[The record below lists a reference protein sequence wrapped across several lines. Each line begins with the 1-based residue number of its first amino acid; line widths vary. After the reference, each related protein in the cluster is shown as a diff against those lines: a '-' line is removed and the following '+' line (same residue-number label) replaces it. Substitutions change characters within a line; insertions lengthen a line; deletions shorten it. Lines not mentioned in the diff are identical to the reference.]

1 VLLSKRFRDGIV
13 AGEVTL
19 AFRRWKRPTVK
30 AGTRMRTPSGI
41 VVIDSVQQVDEEDVT
56 EEDARAA
63 GFESRERMFRVLNGG
78 RRGGRQAEGP
88 IYRVELHWGG
98 PDPRVA
104 LRKRT
109 RFTAKERAELDATLA
124 RLDAASRTGPW
135 TADVLALIAGRPET
149 LAEDLAASRG
159 EEKLSFKR
167 RVRHLKELGL
177 TESLEVGYRLSPRG
191 RAYLGRNVSK
201 P

>member
-1 VLLSKRFRDGIV
+1 MILSKRFRDGIV

-19 AFRRWKRPTVK
+19 AFRRWTQPRVK

-41 VVIDSVQQVDEEDVT
+41 VEIDSVAVVEADAVT
-56 EEDARAA
+56 EDDARAA
-63 GFESRERMFRVLNGG
+63 GFESREAMFRVLNGG

-88 IYRVELHWGG
+88 IHRIELHYGG

-104 LRKRT
+104 LREQADLSAADRDQI
-109 RFTAKERAELDATLA
+109 DARLA

-135 TADVLALIAGRPET
+135 TADVLRLIAARPEI

-159 EEKLSFKR
+159 EERLAFKR
-167 RVRHLKELGL
+167 RVRRLKELGL

-191 RAYLGRNVSK
+191 RAYVEPR
-201 P
+201 

>member
-13 AGEVTL
+13 AGDVTL

-30 AGTRMRTPSGI
+30 AGTKMRTPSGI
-41 VVIDSVQQVDEEDVT
+41 VEIDSVEVVATGDVT

-63 GFESRERMFRVLNGG
+63 GFESREKLFRVLDGG
-78 RRGGRQAEGP
+78 RRGGRKAEGE
-88 IYRVELHWGG
+88 IHRVELHYGG

-104 LRKRT
+104 LRMRAD
-109 RFTAKERAELDATLA
+109 FDAEERAEIDAALN

-135 TADVLALIAGRPET
+135 TADVLALIAARPET
-149 LAEDLAASRG
+149 LAEELAVSRG

-167 RVRHLKELGL
+167 RVRRLKELGL

-191 RAYLGRNVSK
+191 EAFLAGR
-201 P
+201 